1 MSTLRVMVLATVVSL
16 LSTVPATAQR
26 RPPRQRVSPH
36 ETVSAVI
43 AGNRVT
49 VTYGRPYSKNPRGTD
64 IRKIWGSLVPYG
76 EAWRIGA
83 DEATLILL
91 KKGIKIGDA
100 VIPAGAYTLY
110 LIPEENGGKLAF
122 SKTLGGWEFRSTRRM
137 IWSGSTSRRSRSR
150 RHLINWRSPSRR
162 PTTAACSRSCGKTHN
177 TQWTSPTN
185 SAPITSPLHRSSE
198 AI

>member
-1 MSTLRVMVLATVVSL
+1 MSLLRVVVLATVVSL
-16 LSTVPATAQR
+16 LSSVPAVAQR

-76 EAWRIGA
+76 KAWRLGA
-83 DEATLILL
+83 DEATTILL
-91 KKGIKIGDA
+91 QKGIKIGDTA
-100 VIPAGAYTLY
+100 IPAGAYTLY

-122 SKTLGGWEFRSTRRM
+122 SKALGGWGVPVDQKNDLVRVDVKKEA
-137 IWSGSTSRRSRSR
+137 
-150 RHLINWRSPSRR
+150 LSPALDQLAIAVQKADNGGELKIMWEDAQY
-162 PTTAACSRSCGKTHN
+162 TVN
-177 TQWTSPTN
+177 FTN
-185 SAPITSPLHRSSE
+185 E
-198 AI
+198 

>member
-1 MSTLRVMVLATVVSL
+1 MSTLRVILLATVVSL

-26 RPPRQRVSPH
+26 KAPRQRVSPH

-76 EAWRIGA
+76 EPWRIGA

-122 SKTLGGWEFRSTRRM
+122 SKTLGGWGVPVDQKNDLVRVDVKKEP
-137 IWSGSTSRRSRSR
+137 
-150 RHLINWRSPSRR
+150 LSPALDQLAIAIEKAENGGVLKIKWEDSQY
-162 PTTAACSRSCGKTHN
+162 TVN
-177 TQWTSPTN
+177 FTN
-185 SAPITSPLHRSSE
+185 E
-198 AI
+198 

>member
-1 MSTLRVMVLATVVSL
+1 MSMLRVTALVTVVSL
-16 LSTVPATAQR
+16 LSAAPAVAQR
-26 RPPRQRVSPH
+26 ANRPRQRVSPH

-76 EAWRIGA
+76 EAWRLGA
-83 DEATLILL
+83 DEATTILL

-122 SKTLGGWEFRSTRRM
+122 SKTLGGWGVPVDQKNDLVRVDVKKEP
-137 IWSGSTSRRSRSR
+137 
-150 RHLINWRSPSRR
+150 LSPAVDQLGIAIQKADNGGVLKIMWEDSQYVV
-162 PTTAACSRSCGKTHN
+162 N
-177 TQWTSPTN
+177 FTN
-185 SAPITSPLHRSSE
+185 E
-198 AI
+198 